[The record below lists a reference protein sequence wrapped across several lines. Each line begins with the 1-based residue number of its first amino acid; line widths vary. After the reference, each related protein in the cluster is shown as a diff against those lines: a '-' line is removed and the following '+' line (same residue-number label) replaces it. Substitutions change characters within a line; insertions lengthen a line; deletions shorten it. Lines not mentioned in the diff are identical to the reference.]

1 MICPY
6 NSAQMRAVL
15 CLTFRCGAVL
25 AAMTL
30 PIAGSVPA
38 AKAASVVLQWDS
50 NRERDVAGYVVV
62 YGTSSGQL
70 TSAVNVGNHTS
81 YQVTDL
87 DSGRTYFFA
96 VKAYNTAGALSA
108 PSAEVSTTTSSSS
121 FSLTNLMSSVTPPR
135 PAGTSVVFAAGATGG
150 TPPYQYKWFVFDGS
164 TWTMVKDWSAEN
176 TFTWKPL
183 SGNVNYVIKAWARSA
198 NAGTA
203 GSDVAERIM
212 PFAITSMEAIDVN
225 VVADK
230 QAPQSAGTPV
240 VFTASASGASG
251 SYQFEWSVFD
261 GVSWKVLQNWSSNA
275 AFSWTPAAANASY
288 KVKVQVRAGTS
299 LTGNTALTLPFAIE

>member
-1 MICPY
+1 
-6 NSAQMRAVL
+6 
-15 CLTFRCGAVL
+15 
-25 AAMTL
+25 
-30 PIAGSVPA
+30 
-38 AKAASVVLQWDS
+38 
-50 NRERDVAGYVVV
+50 
-62 YGTSSGQL
+62 
-70 TSAVNVGNHTS
+70 
-81 YQVTDL
+81 
-87 DSGRTYFFA
+87 
-96 VKAYNTAGALSA
+96 
-108 PSAEVSTTTSSSS
+108 
-121 FSLTNLMSSVTPPR
+121 
-135 PAGTSVVFAAGATGG
+135 
-150 TPPYQYKWFVFDGS
+150 VFDGS
-164 TWTMVKDWSAEN
+164 TWTMVKDWSADN